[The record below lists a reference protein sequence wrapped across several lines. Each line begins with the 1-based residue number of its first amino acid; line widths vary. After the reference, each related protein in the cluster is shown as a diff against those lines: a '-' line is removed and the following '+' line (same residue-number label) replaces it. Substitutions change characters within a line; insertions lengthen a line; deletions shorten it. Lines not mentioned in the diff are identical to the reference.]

1 MRVLVGGCTLSAC
14 VWMSPEHYPSRV
26 VTNQKVSKPRL
37 PIWRWI
43 KLTER
48 WISQSEKILAALAK
62 QSAQADRDRLA
73 IVSTM
78 MLALNAVDRSVHG
91 WRSWV
96 GRLRLMSQFTE
107 DELLAMEA
115 GLIERVRAFVEYDV
129 AVTKQYKNKI
139 PGIPVARLRRTVDQN
154 QRHVV

>member
-1 MRVLVGGCTLSAC
+1 MLYAVRVRMEGRWIAIPPVPSPTRRLVSPGSPYGG
-14 VWMSPEHYPSRV
+14 
-26 VTNQKVSKPRL
+26 
-37 PIWRWI
+37 WI

-62 QSAQADRDRLA
+62 HSAQADRDRLA
-73 IVSTM
+73 IVSAM

-96 GRLRLMSQFTE
+96 GSLRLMSQFTE
-107 DELLAMEA
+107 DELRAMEA
-115 GLIERVRAFVEYDV
+115 GLMERVRAFVEYDV
-129 AVTKQYKNKI
+129 AVTKKYKNKI
-139 PGIPVARLRRTVDQN
+139 PGIPVARRRRPVAQN